1 MKGVVSLFLLAGWVL
16 AGGTVR
22 AAQADSEPV
31 SSRPRPDLQARE
43 AEVAP
48 VLDGDVLGDPAWD
61 GVPFASGFVQTT
73 PDEGAPASQ
82 RTEVRIIYDDR
93 FLYVGVICFDDFPSG
108 IIVADSRR
116 DASLDETDSFQVIF
130 DTYHDLQNGF
140 VFGTNPAGQEYDG
153 QLANEGEGGGRG
165 ASVGGFNLNWDGSW
179 EVATRRGD
187 FGWSAEFAIPFRT
200 LRFAGG
206 DGLQQWGLNFR
217 RTIRR
222 RNETAFWAPLS
233 RQYGLYRLS
242 QAGTL
247 DDLRIRPPR
256 NLKITPYGLVQ
267 ARREGTVDAGTDT
280 NVEAGLDLKYS
291 VTPGLTLDVTIN
303 TDFAQVE
310 ADEQQINLDRFSL
323 FFPEKRPFFLENAG
337 LFSVGEPG
345 EVELFFSR
353 RIGLGPAGEV
363 IPIIG
368 GARLSGKVRKTN
380 IGFLDMATDKVTGVA
395 ETENYAVARISR
407 ELPHRSAIGFL
418 FTNRQSTGDQP
429 AEDEYGR
436 TFALDGRVGIG
447 QYQRVAGY
455 VARTD
460 NSDGGSNQ
468 YSYRTSYTYDSGEWL
483 LNAGYTEVGE
493 GFDPQVGFLR
503 RSAYRK
509 PDALIFRRY
518 RPKNS
523 KHIQELRPHV
533 SYRGFWDF
541 DGFQESGFLHMDNH
555 IEWKKG
561 QEFHTAI
568 NLTREGVKEAFE
580 IFPGIMVPPGTY
592 DHSEVA
598 LVAFSNRGAP
608 VSFSLNTTVGGFFGG
623 DRINIA
629 PGVRVR
635 FGDNFN
641 TELTWRYNNI
651 DLPEGDFETNLGLWR
666 LSYSFTPR
674 MFLESLVQYNDVDDN
689 LSANLRFGW
698 LQTAN
703 VGLFVVYN
711 DIQEI
716 GPLGPPRPDR
726 SLTVKMSWQFDAL
739 R

>member
-1 MKGVVSLFLLAGWVL
+1 MKAVISLLLLAGLAL
-16 AGGTVR
+16 AGGPAR
-22 AAQADSEPV
+22 AAQANSQTV
-31 SSRPRPDLQARE
+31 SDLPRPELAARE
-43 AEVAP
+43 AVVAP
-48 VLDGDVLGDPAWD
+48 VLDGDVQGDVAWG
-61 GVPFASGFVQTT
+61 GVPAATGFIQTK
-73 PDEGAPASQ
+73 PDEGVPASQ

-93 FLYVGVICFDDFPSG
+93 FLYVGVICFDDDPEG

-206 DGLQQWGLNFR
+206 DDAQQWGLNFR

-222 RNETAFWAPLS
+222 RNETAYWAPLS
-233 RQYGLYRLS
+233 RQFSLYRLS

-247 DDLRIRPPR
+247 DELRIKSPR

-267 ARREGTVDAGTDT
+267 VRREGTLDSDT
-280 NVEAGLDLKYS
+280 ETNTEVGLDLKYS

-310 ADEQQINLDRFSL
+310 ADEQQINLDRFNL

-353 RIGLGPAGEV
+353 RIGIGPDGEV
-363 IPIIG
+363 IPIVG
-368 GARLSGKVRKTN
+368 GARLSGKVKKTN
-380 IGFLDMATDKVTGVA
+380 IGFLDMATDNVGGVV
-395 ETENYAVARISR
+395 EKENYAVARISR
-407 ELPHRSAIGFL
+407 ELPNRSFIGFL

-429 AEDEYGR
+429 PEDEYGR

-447 QYQRVAGY
+447 KYQQVSAY

-460 NSDGGSNQ
+460 NSDGGSDQ
-468 YSYRTSYTYDSGEWL
+468 YSYRTSYTYDSADWL
-483 LNAGYTEVGE
+483 LTAGYTEVGE

-509 PDALIFRRY
+509 PDAMIFRRY
-518 RPKNS
+518 RTKHS

-541 DGFQESGFLHMDNH
+541 DGFQESGLLHMDNH

-568 NLTREGVKEAFE
+568 NLTREGVKEEFE

-592 DHSEVA
+592 DNSEVA

-608 VSFSLNTTVGGFFGG
+608 VSFSLNTTVGGFFTG
-623 DRINIA
+623 DRINIS
-629 PGVRVR
+629 PGVLIR

-641 TELTWRYNNI
+641 TELSWRYNNI

>member
-247 DDLRIRPPR
+247 DDLRIQPPR

-267 ARREGTVDAGTDT
+267 ARREGTVDADTGT

-380 IGFLDMATDKVTGVA
+380 IGFLDMATDKVAGVA
-395 ETENYAVARISR
+395 EKENYAVARISR

-429 AEDEYGR
+429 PEDEYGR

-468 YSYRTSYTYDSGEWL
+468 YSYRASYTYDSAEWL
-483 LNAGYTEVGE
+483 LSAGYTEVGE

-503 RSAYRK
+503 RRAYRK
-509 PDALIFRRY
+509 PDVLIFRRY
-518 RPKNS
+518 RTKHS
-523 KHIQELRPHV
+523 KRIQELRPHV

-555 IEWKKG
+555 IEWKNG

-592 DHSEVA
+592 DNSEVA

-608 VSFSLNTTVGGFFGG
+608 VSFALNTTVGGFFGG
-623 DRINIA
+623 DRINIS
-629 PGVRVR
+629 PGVRIR

>member
-1 MKGVVSLFLLAGWVL
+1 MVSLLLAGLAL
-16 AGGTVR
+16 AGGVAR
-22 AAQADSEPV
+22 ADPE
-31 SSRPRPDLQARE
+31 SSSAMPRPELTARPA
-43 AEVAP
+43 AEAP
-48 VLDGDVLGDPAWD
+48 VLDGHVLGDVAWD
-61 GVPFASGFVQTT
+61 GVPAATTFIQTT

-93 FLYVGVICFDDFPSG
+93 FLYVGVICFDDDPES

-116 DASLDETDSFQVIF
+116 DASLDETDGFQVIF

-153 QLANEGEGGGRG
+153 QLASEGEGGGRG

-179 EVATRRGD
+179 DVATLRGG
-187 FGWSAEFAIPFRT
+187 FGWSAEFAIPLRT
-200 LRFAGG
+200 LRFAAGE
-206 DGLQQWGLNFR
+206 DLSVWGLNFS

-222 RNETAFWAPLS
+222 RNETAYWAPLS
-233 RQYGLYRLS
+233 RQHNLYRLS

-247 DDLRIRPPR
+247 TGLRLKAPR
-256 NLKITPYGLVQ
+256 NLKITPFALAQV
-267 ARREGTVDAGTDT
+267 RREGTTDAGTET
-280 NVEAGLDLKYS
+280 TGEIGLDLKYS
-291 VTPGLTLDVTIN
+291 VTPGLTLDVTVN

-310 ADEQQINLDRFSL
+310 ADEQQINLDRFIL

-353 RIGLGPAGEV
+353 RIGIGPDGEV
-363 IPIIG
+363 VPMVG
-368 GARLSGKVRKTN
+368 GARLSGKVKKTN
-380 IGFLDMATDKVTGVA
+380 IGFLDMATDKVTGVTG
-395 ETENYAVARISR
+395 EENYAVARISR
-407 ELPHRSAIGFL
+407 ELPRRSALGFL

-429 AEDEYGR
+429 PEDEYGR
-436 TFALDGRVGIG
+436 TFAVDGRVGMG
-447 QYQRVAGY
+447 LYQQVSAY

-460 NSDGGSNQ
+460 NSAAGKDQ
-468 YSYRTSYTYDSGEWL
+468 YSYRAGYSYDSAAWL
-483 LNAGYTEVGE
+483 LAAGYTEVGE
-493 GFDPQVGFLR
+493 GFDPQGGFLR
-503 RSAYRK
+503 RRAYRK
-509 PDALIFRRY
+509 PDATIFRRY
-518 RPKNS
+518 RPRHS

-533 SYRGFWDF
+533 QYRGFWDF

-555 IEWKKG
+555 IEWKQG
-561 QEFHTAI
+561 QELHTAI
-568 NLTREGVKEAFE
+568 NVTREGVKEAFE
-580 IFPGIMVPPGTY
+580 IFPGIMVPPDTY
-592 DHSEVA
+592 DNSEVS
-598 LVAFSNRGAP
+598 LSGFSNRGKP
-608 VSFSLNTTVGGFFGG
+608 VSFEMEATVGGFFGG
-623 DRINIA
+623 DRVSLSPI
-629 PGVRVR
+629 VRIR

-641 TELTWRYNNI
+641 TELTWRRNNI

-674 MFLESLVQYNDVDDN
+674 MFLESLVQYNDVDDD

-716 GPLGPPRPDR
+716 GPQGPPRPDR
-726 SLTVKMSWQFDAL
+726 SLTVKLSWQFDAL